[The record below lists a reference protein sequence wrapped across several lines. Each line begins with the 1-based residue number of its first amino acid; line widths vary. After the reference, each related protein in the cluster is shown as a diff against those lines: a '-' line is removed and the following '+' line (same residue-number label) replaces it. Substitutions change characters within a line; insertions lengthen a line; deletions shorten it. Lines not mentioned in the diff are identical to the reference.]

1 MAVAVVAV
9 EITLLRLQQAA
20 QAVELRIILVAH
32 PLTMVKGTLADLV
45 TVLKY
50 LGEVAV
56 QEAAEIV
63 MVMVV
68 LG

>member
-1 MAVAVVAV
+1 MAVAVAEVA
-9 EITLLRLQQAA
+9 IMLLLLQRAA
-20 QAVELRIILVAH
+20 LEAELHTMLAAH

-50 LGEVAV
+50 LGEAV
-56 QEAAEIV
+56 VREAAEIV

-68 LG
+68 LV